1 MNNLYVILN
10 EDEAKQLISVLK
22 KTDIDDNLRKKIFNQ
37 LSYSLLEYKKE
48 NNIKVNVTDL
58 IPDHIYKIVTKP
70 GICNISDKPTIWYV
84 KYSHISE
91 INNDYYIYDKNSI
104 SFDEKCT
111 DIMDFFFVESGE
123 FSNLDDIES
132 IEEITD
138 PIMIGTYDQIINK
151 FINDNS
157 DLSNNW
163 NDEVMKYI
171 LKNNKKVC

>member
-1 MNNLYVILN
+1 MDNLHVILN

-48 NNIKVNVTDL
+48 HNIKINVTGL
-58 IPDHIYKIVTKP
+58 IPDHLYKIVTKP

-91 INNDYYIYDKNSI
+91 INNEYYICDKNSI
-104 SFDEKCT
+104 SFDENCPGV
-111 DIMDFFFVESGE
+111 MDFFYIESGE
-123 FSNLDDIES
+123 FSNLNDIET

-138 PIMIGTYDQIINK
+138 PIMIGTYEQIINE
-151 FINDNS
+151 FINNRSELS
-157 DLSNNW
+157 DKW
-163 NDEVMKYI
+163 NDEMIKYM